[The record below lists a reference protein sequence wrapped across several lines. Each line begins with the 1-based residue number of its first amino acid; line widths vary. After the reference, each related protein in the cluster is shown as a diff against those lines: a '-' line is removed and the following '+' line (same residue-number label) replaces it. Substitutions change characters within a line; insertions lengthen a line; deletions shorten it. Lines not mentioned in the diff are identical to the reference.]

1 MDAYCDTSVVD
12 PEKEV
17 YTHRVMATFS
27 CISGESAS
35 PSRGT
40 TPWMLTVPEVFAMR
54 GTDDSAEQSRLCHSI
69 IIKINSLKKLI
80 QVAKEKCLQDEVSQ
94 ARLQATLH
102 ATFVY
107 EAEVLATLKE
117 WDTVLSV
124 VKVCIL

>member
-1 MDAYCDTSVVD
+1 MDAYCDASIVD

-27 CISGESAS
+27 CISGESKFR
-35 PSRGT
+35 SRGA
-40 TPWMLTVPEVFAMR
+40 TPHVLTFSEVFAMR
-54 GTDDSAEQSRLCHSI
+54 GTDDSDEQRRLCQSI
-69 IIKINSLKKLI
+69 VLNISSLKKSI
-80 QVAKEKCLQDEVSQ
+80 QIAKEKCLQDDVSQ
-94 ARLQATLH
+94 ARLQTTLH

-124 VKVCIL
+124 VKACIA